1 MGELKQLKVSSLRS
15 LIVAFGIERSFVKPY
30 WRIHQV
36 LNNSKRTK
44 NKKHIGL
51 KLENDLEL

>member
-15 LIVAFGIERSFVKPY
+15 LIVAFGIEKSLLDLT

-36 LNNSKRTK
+36 LNNSKWTK
-44 NKKHIGL
+44 NKKGIGL
-51 KLENDLEL
+51 ELENDLEL